1 MAEDKDSHK
10 DRDKHLR
17 DKDQYQEREYH
28 RFLDQQELEDLRD
41 LRLHPGYNVYLALL
55 HELADDWRDR
65 AMAAKDWES
74 FVAARQVYE
83 VINYSIIPL
92 IFGELEEL
100 EVPQKYLRNID

>member
-1 MAEDKDSHK
+1 
-10 DRDKHLR
+10 
-17 DKDQYQEREYH
+17 
-28 RFLDQQELEDLRD
+28 
-41 LRLHPGYNVYLALL
+41 
-55 HELADDWRDR
+55 
-65 AMAAKDWES
+65 MAAKDWES